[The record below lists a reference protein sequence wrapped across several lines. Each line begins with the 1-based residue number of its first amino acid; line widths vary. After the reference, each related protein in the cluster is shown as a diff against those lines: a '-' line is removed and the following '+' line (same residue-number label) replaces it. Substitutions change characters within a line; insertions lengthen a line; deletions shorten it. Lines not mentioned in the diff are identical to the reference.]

1 MNATE
6 QTGSP
11 AQRGLQLSD
20 LVGKEV
26 TVVFN
31 LPSTQWPFEG
41 FPASCLLRG
50 VDSGMVCL
58 SERWAPPGADAH
70 WYSLNIIQS
79 IREA

>member
-1 MNATE
+1 MSAD
-6 QTGSP
+6 QH
-11 AQRGLQLSD
+11 GLRISD
-20 LVGKEV
+20 LVGKQVE
-26 TVVFN
+26 VVFTMPEH
-31 LPSTQWPFEG
+31 LWPIQG
-41 FPASCLLRG
+41 TPAFCLLRG